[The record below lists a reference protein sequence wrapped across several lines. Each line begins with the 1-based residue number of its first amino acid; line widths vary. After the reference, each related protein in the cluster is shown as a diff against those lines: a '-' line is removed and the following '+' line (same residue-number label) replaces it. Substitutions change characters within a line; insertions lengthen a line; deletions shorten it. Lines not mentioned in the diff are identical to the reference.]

1 MFFGVVLASVNVSLR
16 FPCAWFMSFFVKLL
30 PLPLVK
36 RFWDLLVLEGGDV
49 LVTLCAPGI
58 LQRIYWKW

>member
-1 MFFGVVLASVNVSLR
+1 
-16 FPCAWFMSFFVKLL
+16 MSAFVKLL

-49 LVTLCAPGI
+49 LVTLCVTWLGNCFQPN
-58 LQRIYWKW
+58 